1 MYPKFHYLMKIDQS
15 SERIM
20 FKVLKLIVEA
30 QRKSKNL
37 FITPLETTK
46 ENDSL
51 PRERFFDE
59 QNTHTNA

>member
-1 MYPKFHYLMKIDQS
+1 MKIDQS

-37 FITPLETTK
+37 FITPLERTK
-46 ENDSL
+46 KNYSL
-51 PRERFFDE
+51 PRERFLMNKILIQMPETSVLHF
-59 QNTHTNA
+59 